1 VQLPDPT
8 LSSTAVSVLFALA
21 SVAAC
26 GGPEPRMLAAKNDDG
41 VPANSASE
49 ERLKRG
55 GPTKP
60 ATPQASDPTEPLTT
74 PMTGDNNTAT
84 ATGAGGAGAGGAP
97 GKSAPGKGNKAPLGK
112 SGKEPSAGTTSS
124 AQTVATGKVTKAE
137 CKQLFD
143 KYIDVAMA
151 NDSRFEGIPPEM
163 ITSLKEQALAQAQ
176 SQKGDPCSGKE
187 VSRAQY
193 TCAMSSTSTGAWERC
208 MK

>member
-1 VQLPDPT
+1 L
-8 LSSTAVSVLFALA
+8 TAVSVLFLFALA
-21 SVAAC
+21 LAGVAAC
-26 GGPEPRMLAAKNDDG
+26 GAPEPRMVAAKNDDG

-49 ERLKRG
+49 ERLKGEGRA
-55 GPTKP
+55 KP

-84 ATGAGGAGAGGAP
+84 ATSAGGAAGKGAP
-97 GKSAPGKGNKAPLGK
+97 GKGSKVPLGK

-163 ITSLKEQALAQAQ
+163 INSLKEQALAQAQ